1 MGNVAIWR
9 QVMVQG
15 GGRTPLSCLPP
26 HETCHLRTSSRKA
39 TLTGVDVSDC
49 IPVAVASKFSGGPQT
64 IEVHA
69 VWAQPARNCGNQKGR
84 TLVE

>member
-9 QVMVQG
+9 PDMLQRV
-15 GGRTPLSCLPP
+15 GRTPLSCPSP
-26 HETCHLRTSSRKA
+26 HGTCHLRTSSRKA
-39 TLTGVDVSDC
+39 TLTSVDVSDC

-64 IEVHA
+64 LEISS
-69 VWAQPARNCGNQKGR
+69 VWAQPARICGNQKGR